1 MTTYEDALRSGSTS
15 LCRCFHLTR
24 ADGVVMGFTDHDV
37 DIRFEGVTY
46 HAETALSATDASQS
60 LGLSPDELE
69 ASGALSSDAIS
80 EADILAGLYDGA
92 AVVVWDVDFTDV
104 TVRQILGSYRIG
116 EIQRGALAFQTELRS
131 MAAALEQEVGE
142 VYTATCPV
150 RMLGDHRCKLDLTNW
165 SAPATVI
172 SSQGAEIVVSG
183 LDAFEEGFFDR
194 GTVAWQTGDNLF
206 DPGDIHSTAQS
217 GDHLTLTLW
226 RMPGRDVA
234 PGDTLTVTAGCD
246 RTAGMCRTRFD
257 NLLNFRG
264 QPHMPGSGFASEY
277 ASEGAPDLS
286 GGSRFA

>member
-15 LCRCFHLTR
+15 LCRCFQLTR
-24 ADGVVMGFTDHDV
+24 ADGVVIGFTDHDT
-37 DIRFEGVTY
+37 DIRFGGVTY

-92 AVVVWDVDFTDV
+92 AVVVWDVDFSDV
-104 TVRQILGSYRIG
+104 TTRQILGSYRIG

-150 RMLGDHRCKLDLTNW
+150 RLLGDHRCKLDLSHW

-172 SSQGAEIVVSG
+172 SAQGAEIVVSG
-183 LDAFEEGFFDR
+183 LDAFADGFFDR
-194 GTVAWQTGDNLF
+194 GTAHWQTGDNLF

-217 GDHLTLTLW
+217 GDHLKLTLW
-226 RMPGRDVA
+226 RMPGRDIA

-246 RTAGMCRTRFD
+246 RTAETCRTRFD
-257 NLLNFRG
+257 NFLNFRG
-264 QPHMPGSGFASEY
+264 CPHMPGSGFASEY
-277 ASEGAPDLS
+277 ASDNS
-286 GGSRFA
+286 TDQTGGSRFA